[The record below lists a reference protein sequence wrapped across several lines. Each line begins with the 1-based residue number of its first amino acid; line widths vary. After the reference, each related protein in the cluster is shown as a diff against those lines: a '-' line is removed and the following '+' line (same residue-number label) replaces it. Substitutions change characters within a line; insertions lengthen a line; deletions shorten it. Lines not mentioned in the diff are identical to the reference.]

1 MHPKQYHDSRW
12 TCFKD
17 IAEARRD
24 LEASTF
30 KDVQTDELYS
40 MLSPDD
46 LANIERELDR
56 RILHLE
62 NLLKCV
68 PTANIA
74 ASHALINGMRI
85 FEAKLALS
93 QAKSYPS
100 RAAVT
105 GRTYLSGPTVAEL
118 VKEGPFKAVFDD
130 TAGKCQHCQA

>member
-1 MHPKQYHDSRW
+1 MLLFSCLLCS
-12 TCFKD
+12 CFV
-17 IAEARRD
+17 
-24 LEASTF
+24 LNCCWPHF
-30 KDVQTDELYS
+30 
-40 MLSPDD
+40 
-46 LANIERELDR
+46 
-56 RILHLE
+56 
-62 NLLKCV
+62 C
-68 PTANIA
+68 
-74 ASHALINGMRI
+74 MRI